1 MSHGGDLRKVL
12 ALVEEIQEEA
22 ERGRKLWVKAVDGL
36 KAKLTAERKVREKAE
51 YDRNYYRRQNETARA
66 GWADDASKWLSKTE
80 GLKAELTEAY
90 ARRDVVRA
98 THAETRKELRA
109 EMEGIIVNAFET
121 RTTDYQAD
129 VDWPGVIEDIEL
141 ALAVVDKALGIPT
154 EQETP

>member
-1 MSHGGDLRKVL
+1 MSHAEDLRGIL
-12 ALVEEIQEEA
+12 ARVKEIQDGAEA
-22 ERGRKLWVKAVDGL
+22 ERRLWVKAVDEAKAELAAERTAHTDTREELDMEGTTHAETL
-36 KAKLTAERKVREKAE
+36 AKLLYAVDQLAE
-51 YDRNYYRRQNETARA
+51 T
-66 GWADDASKWLSKTE
+66 
-80 GLKAELTEAY
+80 KAELTEAY

-98 THAETRKELRA
+98 THAKTRKELRA

-141 ALAVVDKALGIPT
+141 ALAVVDRALGIPT